1 MLKSLQKIRDESAQY
16 VQVDVHKEYYF
27 ALLSST
33 TLV

>member
-1 MLKSLQKIRDESAQY
+1 LQKIRDESAQY

>member
-16 VQVDVHKEYYF
+16 VQVDALKEYYF